1 MPYRPE
7 TDRPRPLVVGVTGGI
22 GSGKSTVCAEFAAH
36 GVETFDA
43 DDAVRDVQAPGTA
56 TFEAIVA
63 AFGPSIVD
71 AEGYLDR
78 AALRAAVFEDDDARA
93 LLEDIVH
100 PAVRR
105 LLADRVAGCR
115 GPYCLLAIPL
125 LVEKGAYDFVDR
137 VLVVD
142 CEESTQIARVR
153 ARSGL
158 PEKQIRAIV
167 DAQATRAAR
176 LARADEVIDNS
187 SDREAL
193 KAAVARLHARYLKL
207 ASGRDG
213 DDESAR

>member
-1 MPYRPE
+1 MPSP
-7 TDRPRPLVVGVTGGI
+7 TDPDRPLVVGVTGGI

-43 DDAVRDVQAPGTA
+43 DDAVREVQAPGTA
-56 TFEAIVA
+56 AFEAIVT
-63 AFGPSIVD
+63 AFGPSILD
-71 AEGYLDR
+71 ADGDLDR

-93 LLEDIVH
+93 RLEAIVH

-105 LLADRVAGCR
+105 VLADRVDASR

-142 CEESTQIARVR
+142 CEESLQIARVR

-158 PEKQIRAIV
+158 SEPQIRAII

-176 LARADEVIDNS
+176 LARADDVIDNS
-187 SDREAL
+187 SGREAL
-193 KAAVARLHARYLKL
+193 KAAVARLHERYLRL
-207 ASGRDG
+207 AASRDG
-213 DDESAR
+213 DDESGP